1 MKVAFIV
8 PSLQNLGPTIVVN
21 TIIKH
26 LCYNGVEMS
35 VYYFDES
42 EAMDFNCPVYKIVN
56 NSPIDFDSFDI
67 IHSNMY
73 RPDKY
78 VYHWKHR
85 IRKAK
90 IVTTIHQD
98 IFRNLRYN
106 YNCIISVCF
115 TPLWI
120 KYIKKFDRKIFISN
134 TIKNLYSF
142 ENSLVIHNGIDI
154 EYNPQLA
161 NQLYVEKIWKLK
173 QHGYTLLG
181 TYAAINRGKGIDQ
194 LIELARMRKDLGIV
208 IIGNGKEKH
217 ALQLLARR
225 YNVNEQILF
234 LPYLH
239 SPYNYLQ
246 HIDIYV
252 MPSRNEGFGL
262 AMIEAAMVGVPVI
275 CSNIPI
281 FHEIFIENQVV
292 FFDLENIDSL
302 SEAVNIILSKY
313 KYYKDSIYSYVM
325 NHFTGEIM
333 AKKYLN
339 LYNSIVD

>member
-142 ENSLVIHNGIDI
+142 ENSLVSHNGID
-154 EYNPQLA
+154 
-161 NQLYVEKIWKLK
+161 
-173 QHGYTLLG
+173 
-181 TYAAINRGKGIDQ
+181 
-194 LIELARMRKDLGIV
+194 M
-208 IIGNGKEKH
+208 
-217 ALQLLARR
+217 
-225 YNVNEQILF
+225 
-234 LPYLH
+234 
-239 SPYNYLQ
+239 
-246 HIDIYV
+246 
-252 MPSRNEGFGL
+252 
-262 AMIEAAMVGVPVI
+262 
-275 CSNIPI
+275 
-281 FHEIFIENQVV
+281 
-292 FFDLENIDSL
+292 
-302 SEAVNIILSKY
+302 
-313 KYYKDSIYSYVM
+313 
-325 NHFTGEIM
+325 
-333 AKKYLN
+333 
-339 LYNSIVD
+339 